1 MSLSGA
7 EIYRLIETRAQELGF
22 ADFGCAH
29 AGELPNCTQQHY
41 MEALANGHFAN
52 MEYLGRNLDKR
63 FNPQLLVEGARS
75 VMVFLAPYSLP
86 QGVHPPKGFA
96 QFALGED
103 YHIAIKEKLFA
114 IMRAEG
120 INI

>member
-29 AGELPNCTQQHY
+29 AGELPNCMQQHY

-75 VMVFLAPYSLP
+75 VMVFQQACLSSPSTIVAES
-86 QGVHPPKGFA
+86 GRIA
-96 QFALGED
+96 Q
-103 YHIAIKEKLFA
+103 EKCGCYNR
-114 IMRAEG
+114 MY
-120 INI
+120 